1 MATTQTSSLPTATL
15 VAFRDELEKISASG
29 AEKRERAKK
38 WLKGTAAVAAGTG
51 LGTGAYMLGERAVSK
66 KLGRRWSSLQPG
78 TRRAVAGGAAGLA
91 TVGGMMLAQR
101 MAKEKQKHER

>member
-1 MATTQTSSLPTATL
+1 MATTRTSSLPTATL
-15 VAFRDELEKISASG
+15 VGFRTELEKISSDRS
-29 AEKRERAKK
+29 EKAKK

-66 KLGRRWSSLQPG
+66 KLGRRWRSLQPN

-91 TVGGMMLAQR
+91 TIGGMMLTQR
-101 MAKEKQKHER
+101 LAREKQKHER